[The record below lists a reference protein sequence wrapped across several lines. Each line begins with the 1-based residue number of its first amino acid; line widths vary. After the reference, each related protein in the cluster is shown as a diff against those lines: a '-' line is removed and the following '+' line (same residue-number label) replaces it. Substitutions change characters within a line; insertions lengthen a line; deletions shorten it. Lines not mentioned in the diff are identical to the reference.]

1 MNESDSFGF
10 HGSCLAWNALVRLG
24 LNVIQR
30 AYVQLVSSAIPPWAP
45 GPVPAG
51 LLLRPGGASG
61 AGSYVGSCRQSRDQ
75 GLGKGFSTCIL
86 GFNGKPQL
94 EYGRSHPLRGSQS

>member
-1 MNESDSFGF
+1 MNESDPIGF
-10 HGSCLAWNALVRLG
+10 HRSSLVWNALVRLG
-24 LNVIQR
+24 LNVIQD
-30 AYVQLVSSAIPPWAP
+30 AYDQMVSSAIPPWAP
-45 GPVPAG
+45 EPVPAG

-61 AGSYVGSCRQSRDQ
+61 AGSYAGSCRQSRDQ

-86 GFNGKPQL
+86 GFNGESQL